1 MSELPSRESLLE
13 ANAAFYQA
21 FESLDMRAMAALWEE
36 SDRLFCVHPGWQAL
50 FGREAVIGS
59 WRNIMSNT
67 GRIRFTI
74 TGLRADI
81 DGLVGRVTVHENI
94 QTIAGGQRH
103 SASAIATN
111 LFSFDEE
118 DGLWRLFHHHASLAG
133 TPETTDIVN

>member
-36 SDRLFCVHPGWQAL
+36 SDRLFCVHPGGQPL
-50 FGREAVIGS
+50 YGRAAVIGS

-74 TGLRADI
+74 TGLRAHI
-81 DGLVGRVTVHENI
+81 DGLVGRVTVHEDI
-94 QTIAGGQRH
+94 QSIAGGQRH
-103 SASAIATN
+103 SPDLYAKLEQPVT
-111 LFSFDEE
+111 EG
-118 DGLWRLFHHHASLAG
+118 GLAHPKLQRR
-133 TPETTDIVN
+133 V